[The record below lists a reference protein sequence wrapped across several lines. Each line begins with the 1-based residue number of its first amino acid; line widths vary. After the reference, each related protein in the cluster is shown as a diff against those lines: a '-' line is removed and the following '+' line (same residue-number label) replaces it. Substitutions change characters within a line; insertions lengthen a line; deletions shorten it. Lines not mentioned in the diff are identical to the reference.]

1 MVHMRQFIQVYAPT
15 EEAEET
21 KKDSFY
27 DQLQDTIAQIP
38 SHDVKILIGDMNAQI
53 DKHRQGLEHVIGPH
67 GSGTQT
73 NNNGERFILFNSLN
87 NMCIGNTYF
96 NHKNIH
102 KKTWRSPGGSTAN
115 EIDYI
120 SIDKRWRSAILDVR
134 VYRGADIGSDH
145 HLLIT
150 SLRLRLKQKQITHPQ
165 RPFAVEK
172 LNDRTIVEQ
181 YQLKL
186 QNRFQVLE
194 NIAEIEDQW
203 TQFKDIVTMSAEETI
218 GRRRGTQREKWIQDR
233 TWKHIDDRKNI
244 KKQMEEAKT
253 PEQATTTA
261 LKYRELDRQ
270 VKKSCRAD
278 KKVWL
283 EQKGAEAQEA
293 ATKNDRKALYR
304 LVREMAGTR
313 SNSNIPIRDKHGR
326 TLIDKEEQNARWVEH
341 FKETLNQSNP
351 SLLYDFTTEHIPEE
365 LPVTIEAVGAR
376 EVQLAV
382 KALKNHKAAGLDQ
395 ITGELL
401 KHGGTKMIEE
411 LTKLLNNCW
420 QKESVPEDW
429 QKGIIIKIPKKG
441 NLNDCNN
448 WRGITLLSVPG
459 KIFCLVLLQRL
470 RDAIEKMLREEQAGF
485 RRGRSC
491 SEQIFTLRNIIEQST
506 ELQQPVFINFIDFKK
521 AFDSVHRDTLWHI
534 VRIYGILAR
543 YINIFKSLYQ
553 DSRCCVRT
561 DDGTTDFFNIN
572 TGVRQGCVLSPFLF
586 LIAIDFVMRKSMKE
600 VGFGI
605 VWNDQTRLTDLDFAD
620 DIALIAE
627 TNESL
632 QNMTNKLETEA
643 GKIGLRI
650 NAVKTKIMQTGNAS
664 TVVHITTGQRPV
676 EQVPHFTYLGS
687 SLSNDGS
694 IHTDV
699 KHRIGKASAIFQ
711 RLQSVWT
718 TSKIRTATKLK
729 FYNTIVIPTAIYA
742 SETWKFTTK
751 ITQKLD
757 AFHQRCL
764 RKILGITYHDRI
776 TNDEILHRSG
786 SKRLQD
792 IVTERR
798 MQLAGHILRLP
809 HQRHAYTAIH
819 WTPLGGKRKVGRPQ
833 KTWRQTFRNDIRTLD
848 IKYEQI
854 EDEAADRSRW
864 KKLTAQC
871 ATMHRRN

>member
-1 MVHMRQFIQVYAPT
+1 MALKRNEHSDDLRTLVYHFLNDDSQREIAKKT
-15 EEAEET
+15 LLSRET
-21 KKDSFY
+21 VRPMIKKYKS
-27 DQLQDTIAQIP
+27 T
-38 SHDVKILIGDMNAQI
+38 K
-53 DKHRQGLEHVIGPH
+53 
-67 GSGTQT
+67 
-73 NNNGERFILFNSLN
+73 
-87 NMCIGNTYF
+87 CIGNQF
-96 NHKNIH
+96 GRGRKR
-102 KKTWRSPGGSTAN
+102 KTA
-115 EIDYI
+115 
-120 SIDKRWRSAILDVR
+120 
-134 VYRGADIGSDH
+134 
-145 HLLIT
+145 
-150 SLRLRLKQKQITHPQ
+150 
-165 RPFAVEK
+165 
-172 LNDRTIVEQ
+172 
-181 YQLKL
+181 
-186 QNRFQVLE
+186 
-194 NIAEIEDQW
+194 
-203 TQFKDIVTMSAEETI
+203 
-218 GRRRGTQREKWIQDR
+218 
-233 TWKHIDDRKNI
+233 
-244 KKQMEEAKT
+244 
-253 PEQATTTA
+253 ATTDRLIQRK
-261 LKYRELDRQ
+261 LKFDRRKSTCSIAAELETELGILISQSPVQR
-270 VKKSCRAD
+270 RAHEIG
-278 KKVWL
+278 L
-283 EQKGAEAQEA
+283 F
-293 ATKNDRKALYR
+293 
-304 LVREMAGTR
+304 
-313 SNSNIPIRDKHGR
+313 GR
-326 TLIDKEEQNARWVEH
+326 VAH
-341 FKETLNQSNP
+341 
-351 SLLYDFTTEHIPEE
+351 
-365 LPVTIEAVGAR
+365 
-376 EVQLAV
+376 
-382 KALKNHKAAGLDQ
+382 
-395 ITGELL
+395 
-401 KHGGTKMIEE
+401 KMIEE

-534 VRIYGILAR
+534 VRIYGIPAR

-605 VWNDQTRLTDLDFAD
+605 VWNDQTRLIDLDFAD